1 MFGTSLKIENK
12 VYSLKI
18 DINTVCHMKANGIDV
33 LDMGNIDLS
42 DIVVLREIF
51 FYSLQKFHKKEINTV
66 EKAGTLMTQYLDSE
80 EGSFQEFAKTIAI
93 VMSRSLGN
101 KAGVLAEEAFDKAMA
116 EANGE
121 ETQEQGK

>member
-18 DINTVCHMKANGIDV
+18 DINTVCQMKANGIDV
-33 LDMGNIDLS
+33 LDMSNIDLS